1 MGALSPLPA
10 LLRHRAGSRARNG
23 LWGAAAGLALV
34 VALHAAGLWGLMS
47 LRIVPIP
54 DEVVTLFVAP
64 LRSEPQPEAPEPSR
78 KSQARPKEKPAQ
90 RQLVAEAP
98 VRAPAEPVA
107 ERPPP
112 AVPAAEPQPA
122 EPPRPAGPVA
132 LGMELSLTC
141 SERTPPAYPATSR
154 RLGEEGQVVLRVELD
169 EQGSVSAAR
178 IVGSSGYARLDE
190 AALAAV
196 KTWRCRPALRDGRPV
211 RAVAQQP
218 FKFVLQ

>member
-1 MGALSPLPA
+1 ME
-10 LLRHRAGSRARNG
+10 RT
-23 LWGAAAGLALV
+23 AGLALV
-34 VALHAAGLWGLMS
+34 VALHIAGLWGLMS
-47 LRIVPIP
+47 LRIVLIP
-54 DEVVTLFVAP
+54 EEVVTLFVEP
-64 LRSEPQPEAPEPSR
+64 LRTEPRPPEPPKPFR
-78 KSQARPKEKPAQ
+78 KSEARPMEKPAQ

-107 ERPPP
+107 EKPSPV
-112 AVPAAEPQPA
+112 APAAEPQPA

-141 SERTPPAYPATSR
+141 SERMPPAYPATSR

-169 EQGSVSAAR
+169 EQGSVSVAR
-178 IVGSSGYARLDE
+178 VVSGSGYARLDE
-190 AALAAV
+190 AAMAAV
-196 KTWRCRPALRDGRPV
+196 KTWRCRPALRDGRSV

>member
-1 MGALSPLPA
+1 MNAILQQ
-10 LLRHRAGSRARNG
+10 RMERT
-23 LWGAAAGLALV
+23 AGLALV
-34 VALHAAGLWGLMS
+34 VALHIAVLWGLMS

-54 DEVVTLFVAP
+54 EEVVTLFVEP
-64 LRSEPQPEAPEPSR
+64 LRTEPRPPEPPKPSR
-78 KSQARPKEKPAQ
+78 KSEARPMEKPAQ
-90 RQLVAEAP
+90 RPLVAEAP

-107 ERPPP
+107 ESPLPV
-112 AVPAAEPQPA
+112 APAAEPQLA

-132 LGMELSLTC
+132 LGIELSLTC

-178 IVGSSGYARLDE
+178 VVSGSGFARLDE

-196 KTWRCRPALRDGRPV
+196 KTWHCRPALRDGRAV

-218 FKFVLQ
+218 FRFVLQ